1 MLPTILSKMERSTQL
16 IIPFPK
22 HQIAK
27 VVNPEGKESFLNCQ
41 SRLFA
46 ISLRSL
52 FRHVMRNFNLI
63 ASRMKCHSNKQVGN
77 QISMLEI
84 PNFHNNLVMN
94 PFLFRQTNIFTFVH
108 LRCSTLNSKALDREG
123 FFQATSKVRYMYVR
137 GHCQT
142 NELLQSFHYFIQQLL
157 TFRSRHL

>member
-1 MLPTILSKMERSTQL
+1 MLPTILSKIERSTQL

-46 ISLRSL
+46 ISPRSL

-77 QISMLEI
+77 
-84 PNFHNNLVMN
+84 
-94 PFLFRQTNIFTFVH
+94 
-108 LRCSTLNSKALDREG
+108 
-123 FFQATSKVRYMYVR
+123 
-137 GHCQT
+137 
-142 NELLQSFHYFIQQLL
+142 
-157 TFRSRHL
+157 